1 MSSTILE
8 LMRLNHELSERAE
21 LAFGEELDIK
31 PNGSLTLS
39 FLSLYLIS
47 HPMPLSI
54 CLSASLYLSVLSAI
68 LCYAMLCYDPLQQK
82 AKVWQQHHLHNLT
95 NQILHY
101 NQELSHQY
109 QDEDGLLSEEIQ
121 HVRDGGLASFDEVL
135 KTTLEYYENNFPS
148 GLEALPSQ
156 LPSLPIDIEFSGEEI
171 FGKYL
176 DLHRYY
182 LLFVNMMKKSNSGNG
197 SGSKQGGGVGS
208 GDYLFDFHYRIQ
220 PLINLNEDIVEE
232 WKKEFA
238 EKVKNGEIVIK
249 GKVTA
254 EQQQQGVAH
263 APQPLRLGMFNDVT
277 ELEALGMDRLKEAL
291 EALGLKCGGT
301 LQDRAR
307 RLWSIR
313 GKKAEEIPSSLKSKT
328 HKQQQLLL
336 QQDATSSGSNGNGN
350 GQSVAEEVAWKEF
363 QITSLCEIMGDLI
376 RATRRHAEKQQARSV
391 EEKQQEI
398 MEEEYG
404 LLPDHD
410 NNENHHR
417 HGEEDDDD
425 EAPIYNP
432 LNLPLGWDGKPI
444 PYWLYKLH
452 GLGVEY
458 KCEICGN
465 QSYWGRKAFDRHFQ
479 EWKHAHGMRCL
490 GVPNTKHFHDITKI
504 EDVMALYAKI
514 KDQLRKEQYLADF
527 EEEFEDT
534 QGNVLNKRTYEDLA
548 RQGLL

>member
-31 PNGSLTLS
+31 PNG
-39 FLSLYLIS
+39 
-47 HPMPLSI
+47 
-54 CLSASLYLSVLSAI
+54 
-68 LCYAMLCYDPLQQK
+68 QK

-208 GDYLFDFHYRIQ
+208 GGSGGIGEIDYLQYLERFSSFFYLDDQLKSSSIYHSYLNELKDYLFDFHYRIQ

-313 GKKAEEIPSSLKSKT
+313 GKKAEEIPSSLKT
-328 HKQQQLLL
+328 
-336 QQDATSSGSNGNGN
+336 
-350 GQSVAEEVAWKEF
+350 EEVAWKEF